1 MYTLRLTIRCISSN
15 RLISITNDPENL
27 AAINAL
33 AAMGILTDD
42 ENLVDAALSEI
53 LALPREQRASMDPG
67 KDVEYLLM
75 KHHEGLVRLL

>member
-1 MYTLRLTIRCISSN
+1 
-15 RLISITNDPENL
+15 
-27 AAINAL
+27 
-33 AAMGILTDD
+33 MGILTDD